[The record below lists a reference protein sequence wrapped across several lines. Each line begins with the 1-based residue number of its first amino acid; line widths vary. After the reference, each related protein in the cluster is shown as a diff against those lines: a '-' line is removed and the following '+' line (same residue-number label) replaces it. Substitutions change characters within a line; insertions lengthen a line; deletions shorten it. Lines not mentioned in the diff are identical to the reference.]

1 MKQIL
6 IIGLILISQI
16 GFTQIKEMNPTSTNY
31 LEFSSDG
38 EKEFNE
44 GIKKYEQILEK
55 LDSGIKPEDLN
66 ESDKKLFEN
75 FDETM
80 ESYWDII
87 GGGCSWYC
95 GGGPME
101 VTASSFLKSQGDNNY
116 RPENAHD
123 LSYKTA
129 WVEGTAGY
137 GIGENLVY
145 HFAGSAPRIN
155 KIMVINGY
163 IKNPKTWK
171 DNSRV
176 KKLKV
181 YINDKEF
188 AIFNLEDL
196 MGEQTFDVP
205 LLGKYSDEKW
215 TLKFEILEVYKGDKY
230 DDVAITEIYFDGIDV
245 HCFAKGTK
253 IQLADNSTKNI
264 EDLKFGDMVAYMDFE
279 TKTIK
284 SAKIEKTVKVIHHGL
299 VTYRFESGLTITA
312 TQDHPFKIANKGWA
326 SLKPDKSKQY
336 KGFDSI
342 AKIKIGVFFI
352 TPNGTEKLVSIDY
365 SKGEQETYT
374 ISKLSSGDNFIAN
387 GLIVGVEELN
397 D

>member
-16 GFTQIKEMNPTSTNY
+16 GFSQIKEMNPTSTNY

-66 ESDKKLFEN
+66 ESEKKLFEN

-95 GGGPME
+95 AGGPME
-101 VTASSFLKSQGDNNY
+101 VTASSFLESQGDNNY

-129 WVEGTAGY
+129 WVEGVAGY

-155 KIMVINGY
+155 KIIVINGY
-163 IKNPKTWK
+163 IKNPKSWK

-196 MGEQTFDVP
+196 MCEQSFDVP

-215 TLKFEILEVYKGDKY
+215 TLKFEILEVYQGDKY

-253 IQLADNSTKNI
+253 IQLPDNSTKNI
-264 EDLKFGDMVAYMDFE
+264 EDLKVGDLVAYMDFN
-279 TKTIK
+279 TKSIK
-284 SAKIEKTVKVIHHGL
+284 SAEIVKMEKVIHHAL

-312 TQDHPFKIANKGWA
+312 TQDHPFSIENRGWA
-326 SLKPDKSKQY
+326 SLKPDKSSLY
-336 KGFDSI
+336 KGFENID
-342 AKIKIGVFFI
+342 KINIGDIFL
-352 TPNGTEKLVSIDY
+352 TSNGTDKLISIDFLE
-365 SKGEQETYT
+365 GDQETYT

-387 GLIVGVEELN
+387 GLIVGIEELN